1 MPPPLG
7 SERQS
12 LAPPPADSTREVAQ
26 EDFLFHLYRGS
37 ELLQENRVLE
47 AKEELEYALT
57 MQPLDAKGQDL
68 LGAVYFRLGLY
79 PRAIQIYEGLE
90 RQFSRD
96 TSIKINLALA
106 YLKTG
111 QAEPARRLL
120 KETVTLQPEHKRA
133 WGYLGLAQQKLGELE
148 QAQAAFERGGHALMA
163 RRMTEKRRQSLAPP
177 PVEPASSAA
186 PAVVGEGVRAM
197 AEVAFSEL
205 DAGELR
211 FALAQPQQPKP
222 GETDWHPHEIGEP
235 GVTHGSA
242 VKTLPPPAI
251 TELKNVHE
259 TVTVPPPPSAFVPEA
274 SAAVRRAEQAIET
287 RELPPPSEETSAV
300 SARALQALRTGATSG
315 GVDGPGRPLALAL
328 RPGQRLGL
336 VDPGALVVRLTPE
349 PDAGYAA
356 RLEAVRALSGAA
368 TSRVLHRRTR
378 DAELAEVLGGIGSP
392 MMRMSGQ
399 GQLVLGPRPGHH
411 ISLLA
416 LRDGVAFVLEDRLL
430 GFELGLAYENG
441 RIALEY
447 AGERTRG
454 QSDAAAVVQLRGT
467 GSFAVEVAGVLATV
481 ATPSALAVQA
491 AGSPLVVRREWIV
504 GWFGRLVAH
513 ALEPAEAL
521 GGQRGLIGFSGEGE
535 VLVCAG

>member
-1 MPPPLG
+1 V
-7 SERQS
+7 E
-12 LAPPPADSTREVAQ
+12 Q

-120 KETVTLQPEHKRA
+120 RETVTLQPEHKRA
-133 WGYLGLAQQKLGELE
+133 WGYLGLALQKLGEVE
-148 QAQAAFERGGHALMA
+148 QAQTAFERGGHALMA
-163 RRMTEKRRQSLAPP
+163 RRMTEKRRQSLPP
-177 PVEPASSAA
+177 PPFEGPSSGPAA
-186 PAVVGEGVRAM
+186 VGEGVRAM

-211 FALAQPQQPKP
+211 FALAQPEQPKP

-235 GVTHGSA
+235 A
-242 VKTLPPPAI
+242 VLPTLAAQARGPLGKTAPPPAVVADR
-251 TELKNVHE
+251 KSVHE
-259 TVTVPPPPSAFVPEA
+259 TVTAPPPPGSPALVREPPD
-274 SAAVRRAEQAIET
+274 AVRQAEQAIET
-287 RELPPPSEETSAV
+287 REIPPPSAEAV
-300 SARALQALRTGATSG
+300 AALVVPALGGRAPSVAVAPVLAGGALAL
-315 GVDGPGRPLALAL
+315 GVPDGSGRPLALAL
-328 RPGQRLGL
+328 RAGQRLGL
-336 VDPGALVVRLTPE
+336 VDPGALVVSLTPE
-349 PDAGYAA
+349 PEAGYAA
-356 RLEAVRALSGAA
+356 RLEAVRALSGTA
-368 TSRVLHRRTR
+368 TSRVLHRRSR
-378 DAELAEVLGGIGSP
+378 DGELKEVLGGIGSP

-399 GQLVLGPRPGHH
+399 GQVVLGPRPGHK
-411 ISLLA
+411 ISLLT
-416 LRDGVAFVLEDRLL
+416 LEGGVAFVLEDRLL
-430 GFELGLAYENG
+430 GFELALAHESG

-447 AGERTRG
+447 PGERPRG
-454 QSDAAAVVQLRGT
+454 PSDAAAVVQLRGT

-481 ATPSALAVQA
+481 ATSP
-491 AGSPLVVRREWIV
+491 GSPLLVRREWIV